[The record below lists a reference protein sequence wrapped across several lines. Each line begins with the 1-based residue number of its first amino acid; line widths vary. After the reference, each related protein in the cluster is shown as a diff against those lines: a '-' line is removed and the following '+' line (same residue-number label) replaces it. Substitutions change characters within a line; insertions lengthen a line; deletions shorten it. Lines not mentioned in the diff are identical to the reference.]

1 MVIAQVPFF
10 FAQYSQDIQ
19 EIFLLESLYALTI
32 LLMEVSSGYLADHFG
47 MVVELRL
54 GGVFWPAA
62 WLLWLAGYCWCHSR
76 AASMIGKAVLAFD
89 LA

>member
-1 MVIAQVPFF
+1 MLYGNCAGTVSF
-10 FAQYSQDIQ
+10 FAHYSQDIQ

-62 WLLWLAGYCWCHSR
+62 WLLDCYGWLDTAGATR
-76 AASMIGKAVLAFD
+76 AQHRQVKRC
-89 LA
+89 